1 MIAEKP
7 TWVRHEGMQI
17 FSIDVQ
23 PGGPRFA
30 TGGGDHKVRIWNI
43 KSIGREFQK
52 DDSSTRLLATLRDHF
67 GSVNCVRWAKHG
79 RHVASG
85 SDDQV
90 ILIHERKPGSGTTE
104 FGSGE
109 PPDIENWK
117 VFMTLRGHTADVV
130 DLNWSPDDS
139 MLASGSLDN
148 TIHIWNMSNGICTAV
163 LRGHSS
169 LVKGVTWDPI
179 GSFIA
184 SQSDD
189 KTVIIWRTS
198 DWSLAHKTEG
208 HWAKSLGSTF
218 FRRLGWSPCGHFI
231 TTTHGFQKPRHS
243 APVLERGEWAA
254 TFDFLGHNAP
264 VIVVKFNHSMFRR
277 NMSNPQD
284 LKPTSAGWANGA
296 SKIGGKESQ
305 PYNVIAIG
313 SQDRTITVWTT
324 ASPRPLF
331 VAKHFFSQS
340 VVDLS
345 WSPDGYSLFACSLDG
360 SVATFYF
367 DAKELGHRLTDD
379 ELDELKTSRYGD
391 VKGRQANVAE
401 SPAQLL
407 LEAAAAKQLKSKK
420 VASGVQKNQTTSK
433 SSVDFGSPM
442 KVTESQVE
450 NGKKS
455 EGVVADGTN
464 KVGNSARV
472 SSPVKQKEYR
482 RPDGRKRIIPEAV
495 GVLPQQETITAAAR
509 SHALDLSISS
519 AAGHKDDVGVC
530 NTGGIADIS
539 IKRTP
544 GGGSDLRSGATA
556 RAAISD
562 SLVIE
567 KVPVSSGRDGTIL
580 VEQSGSAMASG
591 SLAACNAALLIRVID
606 KKEGVDAIPVSLEA
620 RPKEHAMND
629 IVGMASTSLVKETEI
644 ICTKGSQTLWSDR
657 ISGRVSVL
665 AGNANFWAVGCED
678 GCVQIYT
685 KWGRRAM
692 PTMMTGS
699 AAVFID
705 CDECWKLLL
714 VTRKGSLYVWDLFN
728 RCCLL
733 HNSLTCLLSWDS
745 GLSSKDAGMI
755 KVISAK
761 LSHCGSPLVVLATR
775 HAFLFD
781 MSLMCWLR
789 VADDRFPASNFASSW
804 SLGSSQS
811 GELAALQV
819 DVRKFSARKPG
830 WSRVTD
836 DGMQT
841 RAHLEDQLASA
852 LALKSPHEYR
862 QCLLSYVR
870 FLAREADESRL
881 REVCESFLGPP
892 SGMGEVVSSNLTN
905 LSWDPCVLG
914 MKKHRLL
921 REDIIPAMAS
931 NRKVQRLLNEFMDL
945 LSEYE
950 SAETITDHVTNH
962 TVPTTLTVADRVCST
977 PSTMDQ
983 MHSNIPA
990 TNQMGSAP
998 PATDP
1003 MDNDL
1008 TIKGATCNVVPETDK
1023 SGLNSLAKDQMRSTS
1038 VMKDQEN
1045 SITQVTNQ
1053 INPTP
1058 FDTEQ
1063 MNLDA
1068 PKSDGMNM
1076 VPPER
1081 KFLSDSS

>member
-7 TWVRHEGMQI
+7 SWVRHEGMQI

-23 PGGPRFA
+23 PGGLRFA
-30 TGGGDHKVRIWNI
+30 TGGGDHKVRIWNM
-43 KSIGREFQK
+43 KSVSRDVTNDE
-52 DDSSTRLLATLRDHF
+52 SSRRLLATLRDHF

-79 RHVASG
+79 KFVASG

-117 VFMTLRGHTADVV
+117 VVMTLRGHTADVV

-139 MLASGSLDN
+139 TLASGSLDN

-169 LVKGVTWDPI
+169 LVKGVAWDPI

-189 KTVIIWRTS
+189 KTVIIWRTC
-198 DWSLAHKTEG
+198 DWSLAHRTDG

-243 APVLERGEWAA
+243 APVLERGEWSA

-277 NMSNPQD
+277 NSSNTQEVNAVPV
-284 LKPTSAGWANGA
+284 GWSNGA
-296 SKIGGKESQ
+296 SRTGSKEPH

-360 SVATFYF
+360 SVATFHF
-367 DAKELGHRLTDD
+367 EVKELGQRLSDA
-379 ELDELKTSRYGD
+379 ELDELKRNRYGD
-391 VKGRQANVAE
+391 VRGRQANLVE

-407 LEAAAAKQLKSKK
+407 LEAASAKQAPSKRVISDVQQTQTITKDYVDEGVATKNAEPQVDDVKKSAGPVGDGLNK
-420 VASGVQKNQTTSK
+420 VATSG
-433 SSVDFGSPM
+433 
-442 KVTESQVE
+442 
-450 NGKKS
+450 
-455 EGVVADGTN
+455 
-464 KVGNSARV
+464 RI
-472 SSPVKQKEYR
+472 SSPVKQREYR

-495 GVLPQQETITAAAR
+495 GVPVQQENISGAVQ
-509 SHALDLSISS
+509 SQALDFPLMSS
-519 AAGHKDDVGVC
+519 DHRKCSNGYVSTEDGIRA
-530 NTGGIADIS
+530 NSLGGTIVRS
-539 IKRTP
+539 
-544 GGGSDLRSGATA
+544 SDLKERSGVTA
-556 RAAISD
+556 RATISE

-567 KVPVSSGRDGTIL
+567 KVPAPADRDGNIN
-580 VEQSGSAMASG
+580 VEQLGSVMTSCATLS
-591 SLAACNAALLIRVID
+591 IRVFD
-606 KKEGVDAIPVSLEA
+606 KKGGEDTAPICLEA
-620 RPKEHAMND
+620 WPREEAMND
-629 IVGMASTSLVKETEI
+629 IFGAGNTSMMRETEI
-644 ICTKGSQTLWSDR
+644 ACTRGAQALWSDR
-657 ISGRVSVL
+657 ISGKVTVL

-678 GCVQIYT
+678 GCLQIYT
-685 KWGRRAM
+685 KCGRRAL
-692 PTMMTGS
+692 PTMMMGS
-699 AAVFID
+699 AATFVD

-714 VTRKGSLYVWDLFN
+714 VTRKGSLYLWDLFN
-728 RCCLL
+728 RTCLI
-733 HNSLTCLLSWDS
+733 HDSLTSLVASNP
-745 GLSSKDAGMI
+745 SSAKDAGMI

-761 LSHCGSPLVVLATR
+761 ISRSGSPLVVLATR

-781 MSLMCWLR
+781 MSLKCWLR
-789 VADDRFPASNFASSW
+789 VADDCFPGSKFASSW
-804 SLGSSQS
+804 SLGSIQS

-819 DVRKFSARKPG
+819 DVRKYLARKPG
-830 WSRVTD
+830 WTRVTD
-836 DGMQT
+836 DGVQT
-841 RAHLEDQLASA
+841 RAHLEAQLASS
-852 LALKSPHEYR
+852 LALGSPNEYR

-881 REVCESFLGPP
+881 REVSENFLGPP
-892 SGMGEVVSSNLTN
+892 TGMAEEASSNSN
-905 LSWDPCVLG
+905 DIAWDPFILG
-914 MKKHRLL
+914 MRKHKLL
-921 REDIIPAMAS
+921 REDILPAMAS

-950 SAETITDHVTNH
+950 NAEANQDHENPMLPMSLSP
-962 TVPTTLTVADRVCST
+962 TVNQREKGSQAT
-977 PSTMDQ
+977 DQ
-983 MHSNIPA
+983 MDVAPPEV
-990 TNQMGSAP
+990 NQKNLDHAAIDQKDNAPLAKDHTSSAP
-998 PATDP
+998 P
-1003 MDNDL
+1003 
-1008 TIKGATCNVVPETDK
+1008 II
-1023 SGLNSLAKDQMRSTS
+1023 SQ
-1038 VMKDQEN
+1038 
-1045 SITQVTNQ
+1045 
-1053 INPTP
+1053 
-1058 FDTEQ
+1058 
-1063 MNLDA
+1063 
-1068 PKSDGMNM
+1068 
-1076 VPPER
+1076 
-1081 KFLSDSS
+1081 DSSDPPQSDQVQAKEAGS